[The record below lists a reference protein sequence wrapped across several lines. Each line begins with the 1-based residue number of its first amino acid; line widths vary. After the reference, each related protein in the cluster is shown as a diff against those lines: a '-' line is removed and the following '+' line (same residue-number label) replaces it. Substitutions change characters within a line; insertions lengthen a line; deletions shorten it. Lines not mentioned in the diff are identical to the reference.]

1 MKLGRF
7 RKLGRIKKEQFIELA
22 MKQGRFSEL
31 GRIKEEQ
38 FIELAMKL
46 GRFREVGRIKEEQ
59 FIERGRDCYGSGRGS
74 FRTFKWR
81 RSRNY

>member
-1 MKLGRF
+1 MEKRGTALKL
-7 RKLGRIKKEQFIELA
+7 
-22 MKQGRFSEL
+22 GRFSEL
-31 GRIKEEQ
+31 SRIKEEQ

-46 GRFREVGRIKEEQ
+46 GRFRELGRIKEQQ
-59 FIERGRDCYGSGRGS
+59 FIELGRDYYGSGRGS